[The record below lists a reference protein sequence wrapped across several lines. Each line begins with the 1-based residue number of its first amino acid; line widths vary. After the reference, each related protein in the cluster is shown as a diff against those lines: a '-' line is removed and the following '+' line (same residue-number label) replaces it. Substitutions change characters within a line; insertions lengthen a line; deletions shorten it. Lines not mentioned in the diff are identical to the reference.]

1 MSEADAARFEALA
14 AALIA
19 LDPALSGLEAA
30 LLAAAHLGLAA
41 DSRGFARRL
50 GVSHALVLRALAG
63 RAGDDDG
70 LLRVVRRDER
80 TLRAFF
86 EPGPEGRRLL
96 AAVEGGSPV

>member
-30 LLAAAHLGLAA
+30 LLAAAHLGVAA
-41 DSRGFARRL
+41 DTRSFAHRL

-63 RAGDDDG
+63 RPADDAV
-70 LLRVVRRDER
+70 LRVVRRDER
-80 TLRAFF
+80 TLRTFF
-86 EPGPEGRRLL
+86 EPGPEGRQLL
-96 AAVEGGSPV
+96 AEAGDGAPA